1 MQFSKLFSAQTVGL
15 TPHIIDVEVDISRGL
30 HSFSLVG
37 LPSTSVDESRDRVS
51 SAIKNS
57 GFTSPKQKNQKIV
70 IALAPAELK
79 KEGSHYDLAIALAY
93 LRASDEVDFDPH
105 KKLFLGELSLDGML
119 RPIKG
124 VLLLTQAAQKAG
136 FSEIFVPKENENEAV
151 FVEGI
156 TVYGVSSLKEIID
169 HLNADNPQ
177 QISPSIKTHP
187 RETPGQA
194 EHRVDLAHIKGQE
207 FAKRALEISA
217 AGKHNLAL
225 WGPPG
230 TGKTMLAQ
238 AFSHLLPELSGNEA
252 LEVTGIH
259 SVAGTLRSEIVTHP
273 PLRAP
278 HHTASYPS
286 VIGGGSTP
294 KPGEITLA
302 HRGVLFLDEF
312 PEFDRRVIESL
323 REPLE
328 EGYIRIARSKGHDVF
343 PARFILLAAM
353 NPCPCGKYGSEDRC
367 TCMPGTLAGYQR
379 KLSGPIVDRI
389 DLWVKVSKINH
400 DKLSETHH
408 GETTETVR
416 ARITQARKRQEERFG
431 EHPRSITTNNEMRA
445 DDVEKYILLSPALRT
460 LFNTSAEK
468 LKLSPR
474 SYHKVL
480 KVARTIADLDNSD
493 SITEHHLLEA
503 LAYRPTELK

>member
-1 MQFSKLFSAQTVGL
+1 MQFSKLFSAQAVGL
-15 TPHIIDVEVDISRGL
+15 TPHIIDVEADISRGL
-30 HSFSLVG
+30 HAFSLVG
-37 LPSTSVDESRDRVS
+37 LPSTSTDESRDRVS
-51 SAIKNS
+51 AAIKNS

-70 IALAPAELK
+70 ISLAPAELK
-79 KEGSHYDLAIALAY
+79 KEGSHYDVAIALAY
-93 LRASDEVDFDPH
+93 LLAGGEIEFNGAG
-105 KKLFLGELSLDGML
+105 KLFLGELSLDGTL
-119 RPIKG
+119 RPIRG
-124 VLLLTQAAQKAG
+124 TLLLVEAAQKAG
-136 FSEIFVPKENENEAV
+136 FAEVFVPKENEQEAA
-151 FVEGI
+151 FVDGI
-156 TVYGVSSLKEIID
+156 TIYGVRTLKEILE
-169 HLNADNPQ
+169 HLDPEQPYTFTPAEKRRVQDIVSREE
-177 QISPSIKTHP
+177 QII
-187 RETPGQA
+187 
-194 EHRVDLAHIKGQE
+194 DLAHVKGQE

-238 AFSHLLPELSGNEA
+238 AFPRILPELSQNEM

-259 SVAGTLRSEIVTHP
+259 SVAGILKQEIVSRP

-286 VIGGGSTP
+286 VIGGGAVP

-328 EGYIRIARSKGHDVF
+328 EGRIRIARSKGHDVF

-367 TCMPGTLAGYQR
+367 TCMPAALAGYQR
-379 KLSGPIVDRI
+379 KLSGPIIDRI

-400 DKLSETHH
+400 DKLSETKG
-408 GETTETVR
+408 GESTDTVR
-416 ARITQARKRQEERFG
+416 ARVLAARTRQEARFAH
-431 EHPRSITTNNEMRA
+431 HPHGVTTNNEMRA
-445 DDVEKYILLSPALRT
+445 DDVEQLIPLEQSVRK

-480 KVARTIADLDNSD
+480 KVARTIADLDNADTVSEKH
-493 SITEHHLLEA
+493 ILEA
-503 LAYRPTELK
+503 LAYRPTELR